1 MLFIFVPKAY
11 AQEVLMK
18 GQVTDTHGNYL
29 SALIEVKTKSGTRT
43 KFLADQKGLFE
54 VYMAQDEYLIIS
66 HSGYIQVELNQAE
79 EGWIKVIMI
88 DSIIELDAALVSGN
102 RVGVGS
108 RESSMSDVIISGGEI
123 RNAQS
128 MTFAGSL
135 ENIPGISSMN
145 LGVGVAK
152 PVIRGLSFNRI
163 LVNDKGI
170 KQEGQQW
177 GADHGLEIDSHDVD
191 RLEIIKG
198 PNSLM
203 HGPDAMGGV
212 LNILP
217 EQPLQTDGLKAGLSL
232 DYQSNSQYFSQS
244 VHLKGRKDD
253 FYYMGRLT
261 NNTHGDYHVPT
272 DSYVYA
278 GYVLPIFNE
287 RLKNTAGKALHFS
300 GTAGKILSRGKS
312 QLTVSRFGQEA
323 GIFTGAVGIPT
334 AYSLEDDGNP
344 RDIGLPRQINTHWKV
359 ISNSN
364 WLIGNRSIELD
375 LGYQRNIR
383 QEESLPH
390 VHGVGPTPSGN
401 LALGLDLST
410 FTANYREVLTV
421 NSQTRLNYGL
431 MAQAMIN
438 EYDGF
443 EFLLPA
449 YRSYLAGGYFIVN
462 QTIQD
467 RFHWNAG
474 IRLDGNILSIDEH
487 LQPIYD
493 RLEATGEFDQRNPDM
508 ERKALRPSFSG
519 GVSWEIDEFQIL
531 KANLGSG
538 LRFPTPI
545 ELASNGIHHGNFR
558 HERGNANLIPER
570 SYQVDLAYSWAQEK
584 LSFGITPFASLYR
597 GFIYLAPSGSFSP
610 LPGSSTL
617 WEYKQDDAVFLGGEL
632 SAQFQSNFNMDFNL
646 GMDYV
651 WNYNLES
658 QLPLP
663 LTPPF
668 SLLAGFVYHYELR
681 SNLVKNV
688 SFGVDFRHAAAQN
701 RVARNERITPGY
713 QLINLNFSTELT
725 VAGRSLALN
734 LGVKNLTN
742 QFYFNHLSRYR
753 LINIPEPGRNII
765 LGLSIP
771 LTQKNSSDTYEK

>member
-1 MLFIFVPKAY
+1 MSRFPVFIIALSIFQFFSKLGF
-11 AQEVLMK
+11 AQELKVK
-18 GQVTDTHGNYL
+18 GQISDANGRELAALVEVKNPSTNSIRIKLIANSKGEFEVAVNQEERLIFSHLGYESLEL
-29 SALIEVKTKSGTRT
+29 SAFSEIPIRIVL
-43 KFLADQKGLFE
+43 
-54 VYMAQDEYLIIS
+54 
-66 HSGYIQVELNQAE
+66 VE
-79 EGWIKVIMI
+79 
-88 DSIIELDAALVSGN
+88 SITELDAAIVSGN

-108 RESSMSDVIISGGEI
+108 RESSMSDVIFSREEI

-128 MTFAGSL
+128 ITFAGSL
-135 ENIPGISSMN
+135 ENIPGISTMN

-198 PNSLM
+198 PNSLI

-217 EQPLQTDGLKAGLSL
+217 EQPLRTDGLEGELSL
-232 DYQSNSQYFSQS
+232 DYQSNSRYFGQS
-244 VHLKGRKDD
+244 AHLKGRRGD

-261 NNTHGDYHVPT
+261 NNSHGDYQIPA

-287 RLKNTAGKALHFS
+287 RLKNTAGNALHFS
-300 GTAGKILSRGKS
+300 ATAGKILSQGKS
-312 QLTVSRFGQEA
+312 QLTISRFGQEA

-334 AYSLEDDGNP
+334 AYSLEDDGNS

-359 ISNSN
+359 ISNSD
-364 WLIGNRSIELD
+364 WMIGNRAIELD

-383 QEESLPH
+383 REESLPH

-410 FTANYREVLTV
+410 FTANYREVLTI
-421 NSQTRLNYGL
+421 NYQTHLNYGF

-474 IRLDGNILSIDEH
+474 IRIDGNILSVDEH

-493 RLEATGEFDQRNPDM
+493 RLEPTGEFDQRNPDI
-508 ERKALRPSFSG
+508 ESRVLRPSFSG
-519 GVSWEIDEFQIL
+519 GISWE
-531 KANLGSG
+531 
-538 LRFPTPI
+538 
-545 ELASNGIHHGNFR
+545 
-558 HERGNANLIPER
+558 
-570 SYQVDLAYSWAQEK
+570 
-584 LSFGITPFASLYR
+584 
-597 GFIYLAPSGSFSP
+597 
-610 LPGSSTL
+610 
-617 WEYKQDDAVFLGGEL
+617 
-632 SAQFQSNFNMDFNL
+632 
-646 GMDYV
+646 
-651 WNYNLES
+651 
-658 QLPLP
+658 
-663 LTPPF
+663 
-668 SLLAGFVYHYELR
+668 
-681 SNLVKNV
+681 
-688 SFGVDFRHAAAQN
+688 
-701 RVARNERITPGY
+701 
-713 QLINLNFSTELT
+713 
-725 VAGRSLALN
+725 
-734 LGVKNLTN
+734 
-742 QFYFNHLSRYR
+742 
-753 LINIPEPGRNII
+753 
-765 LGLSIP
+765 
-771 LTQKNSSDTYEK
+771 